1 MIFFIVFY
9 CLYSH
14 TYMRFPHVLKVCYTK
29 TTIVATGN
37 ELVSKSSG
45 ISFAPASVIMMVDEI
60 LQQLGGTVGF

>member
-1 MIFFIVFY
+1 
-9 CLYSH
+9 
-14 TYMRFPHVLKVCYTK
+14 MRFPHVLKVCYTK

-60 LQQLGGTVGF
+60 LQQLGGLLS